1 MDNKLFTLYLL
12 TRKFRI
18 DYNEYILLREEDEMR
33 KTDKIIS
40 ILLAGVISL
49 LPLSA
54 FAFCS
59 DTSVKKADISDF
71 EITEYVF
78 EGQDIRIKGSERK
91 AACVSPDD
99 IKESGLPSKY
109 DLRDSGCVTEPN
121 QQYFGDCWAYA
132 SVSSLESN
140 AIKSGYGVNRFSK
153 SHLCN
158 YAFNPVNEGPVLKDV
173 WNGGGNAY
181 YAAMALANY
190 EGIARREDFPDKTD
204 TFSPRFTDE
213 DRFNHESGFIIDD
226 MLFFTDMNAVKEYIT
241 EYGAIS
247 AYYYSLPDYDS
258 VHSDRYNAEMIYSA
272 TPQATNHGVTVIGW
286 DDTVPA
292 SEFRRGN
299 SVPSVNGAWIIKNSW
314 FGSDEDYMYLS
325 YGQYVPYFAGMTV
338 RKDDNIL
345 NNYTHAER
353 GGNGLLSDTNPA
365 IANIFTAKEDE
376 RIDRVGF
383 YLETDGKISEVTATV
398 SIYKNLPNGDCLP
411 ESGYLA
417 LSYAEKFDSE
427 GLRTIELPE
436 SVNVSKGEKFSVCIS
451 LSDSNGC
458 KIYIPTEQNTYSVFK
473 GYSGTYKGAERQ
485 SFIKLSRINEFIDT
499 CGYLSSLGLCDV
511 FMQVY
516 TSCNHKMS
524 KTESGYKCDICGKE
538 ISALC
543 PEHTEGFSRISKE
556 ATYTETG
563 ILDICCADCGEVMR
577 TEEIPVKAVPSVHI
591 ENNNGTRNVKY
602 GIYLCFKAG
611 IENPGEDCSIKWD
624 IDVEDNADITGP
636 QIYVR
641 EDTDYTVTATLVDSK
656 GNPIKDADG
665 NEISDSEH
673 VTVTKNIFLV
683 ILTFI
688 RDIFGIQKIENN

>member
-1 MDNKLFTLYLL
+1 MKKRDKL
-12 TRKFRI
+12 
-18 DYNEYILLREEDEMR
+18 
-33 KTDKIIS
+33 IS
-40 ILLAGVISL
+40 VLLAGVIAFT
-49 LPLSA
+49 PFSA
-54 FAFCS
+54 FGFCS
-59 DTSVKKADISDF
+59 DKTVKKPDISDI

-78 EGQDIRIKGSERK
+78 DGQDIRIKGSERK
-91 AACVSPDD
+91 TSSVSTDD
-99 IKESGLPSKY
+99 ITESDLPSKY
-109 DLRDSGCVTEPN
+109 DLRDRDCVTEPE
-121 QQYFGDCWAYA
+121 QQFFGDCWSYA
-132 SVSSLESN
+132 SISSLESN
-140 AIKSGYGVNRFSK
+140 AIVRGYGVNHFSK

-158 YAFNPVNEGPVLKDV
+158 YAFNPSSEGPVLKDV
-173 WNGGGNAY
+173 WNGGGNSY

-190 EGIARREDFPDKTD
+190 EGIASREDFPNKTD
-204 TFSPRFTDE
+204 TFSPRFTDS
-213 DRFNHESGFIIDD
+213 DRYNHGSGFILDD
-226 MLFFTDMNAVKEYIT
+226 ALVYTDMNTVKRYIT

-258 VHSDRYNAEMIYSA
+258 VHSEKYDAEMIYSV
-272 TPQATNHGVTVIGW
+272 TPQSSNHGVTIIGW

-292 SEFRRGN
+292 SEFKRGN

-314 FGSDEDYMYLS
+314 FGDDKDYMYLS
-325 YGQYVPYFAGMTV
+325 YGQYVSYYAGMTA
-338 RKDDNIL
+338 REDNNVL
-345 NNYTHAER
+345 DNYTYAER
-353 GGNGLLSDTNPA
+353 GGNGLISDTNPSF
-365 IANIFTAKEDE
+365 ANIFTAKEDE

-383 YLETDGKISEVTATV
+383 YLETNGQISRATAV
-398 SIYKNLPNGDCLP
+398 VNIYKNLPGGDCLP

-417 LSYAEKFDSE
+417 LSYTETLDSE
-427 GLRTIELPE
+427 GLRTIELPKG
-436 SVNVSKGEKFSVCIS
+436 VNVSKGEKFSVCIS
-451 LSDSNGC
+451 LSDANGC

-524 KTESGYKCDICGKE
+524 KTENGYKCDICGKE
-538 ISALC
+538 ISSLC
-543 PEHTEGFSRISKE
+543 SEHTEGFSRISKE

-611 IENPGEDCSIKWD
+611 IENPGEDCSIKWSVNIEDTD
-624 IDVEDNADITGP
+624 ILGP
-636 QIYVR
+636 QIYII
-641 EDTDYTVTATLVDSK
+641 EGSDYTVTATLVDSK

-665 NEISDSEH
+665 NEICDSEH
-673 VTVTKNIFLV
+673 ITVTKNFFLV
-683 ILTFI
+683 IIAFF
-688 RDIFGIQKIENN
+688 RNIFGIQKIENN